1 MTTISI
7 KEATRKRLLR
17 IAGEL
22 QRRTQT
28 RADFDTVIQFL
39 IDEYTEKQVDL
50 EAWSKFTAPVSGVD
64 FESIYGDLILE
75 RHLDEEQ
82 GK

>member
-7 KEATRKRLLR
+7 KENTRKKLLR

-22 QRRTQT
+22 QRRTLT

-39 IDEYTEKQVDL
+39 IDAYIEKQIDL
-50 EAWSKFTAPVSGVD
+50 EAWNKFTAPISGVD
-64 FESIYGDLILE
+64 FDSIYSDLILE

-82 GK
+82 SK

>member
-7 KEATRKRLLR
+7 KEDTRKKLLR
-17 IAGEL
+17 IAGEI
-22 QRRTQT
+22 QKKTQE

-39 IDEYTEKQVDL
+39 INVYNEKQVDL
-50 EAWSKFTAPVSGVD
+50 EAWNEFTTPLPGID
-64 FESIYGDLILE
+64 FSSLYHDLIME
-75 RHLDEEQ
+75 KQIDEKR

>member
-7 KEATRKRLLR
+7 KEDTRKKLLR

-22 QRRTQT
+22 QKKTQE

-39 IDEYTEKQVDL
+39 IDAYNEKQVDL
-50 EAWSKFTAPVSGVD
+50 EAWSKFTAPISDID
-64 FESIYGDLILE
+64 FDSLYNDLLME
-75 RHLDEEQ
+75 RKLDDKHSQ
-82 GK
+82 

>member
-7 KEATRKRLLR
+7 KEDTRKRLLR

-50 EAWSKFTAPVSGVD
+50 EAWNKFTAQISGVD
-64 FESIYGDLILE
+64 FDSIYNDLLLE

>member
-7 KEATRKRLLR
+7 KEDTRKKLLQ

-22 QRRTQT
+22 QRKTLT

-39 IDEYTEKQVDL
+39 IDAYIERQVDL
-50 EAWSKFTAPVSGVD
+50 KAWNRFTSPISGVD
-64 FESIYGDLILE
+64 FDSIYNDLILE

>member
-7 KEATRKRLLR
+7 KEDTRKRLLR

-22 QRRTQT
+22 QTKTQK

-39 IDEYTEKQVDL
+39 IDVYTAKQIDL
-50 EAWSKFTAPVSGVD
+50 EAWNKFTAPISGVD
-64 FESIYGDLILE
+64 FDSIYGELIVE
-75 RHLDEEQ
+75 RRLDEEQ
-82 GK
+82 CK